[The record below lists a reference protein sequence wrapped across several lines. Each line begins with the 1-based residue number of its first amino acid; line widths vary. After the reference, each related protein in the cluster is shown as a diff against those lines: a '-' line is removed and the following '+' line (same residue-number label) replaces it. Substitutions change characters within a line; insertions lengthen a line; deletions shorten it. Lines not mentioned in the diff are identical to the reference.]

1 MESMVCAMG
10 SEKNEQ
16 WNHDTHAHETFYTT
30 TASQKGA
37 ESKINKA
44 TKWKRRIVT
53 RGEEQYRT
61 QTLRPML
68 LTEMSEHPAVHRD
81 VPVPPVAFDR
91 TCVPPVCSTAHSI
104 AVGKGERMRG

>member
-1 MESMVCAMG
+1 MVCAMG

-53 RGEEQYRT
+53 RGW
-61 QTLRPML
+61 
-68 LTEMSEHPAVHRD
+68 HHRQ
-81 VPVPPVAFDR
+81 
-91 TCVPPVCSTAHSI
+91 
-104 AVGKGERMRG
+104 